1 MKKIILI
8 ASLLMVGGLWA
19 NGSDKV
25 CSISYGERDIF
36 PYASE
41 RINKAFV
48 KDNILRVSM
57 VYRVETTEF
66 ISSYC
71 RYDREI
77 TIIEIRKPD
86 GFYNEFSCVLN
97 DNIKRYYQ

>member
-8 ASLLMVGGLWA
+8 ASLLMAGGLSA

-36 PYASE
+36 LYASE
-41 RINKAFV
+41 RINKACV
-48 KDNILRVSM
+48 KDNILRVSK
-57 VYRVETTEF
+57 VYYVEITEF
-66 ISSYC
+66 VSSYC

-77 TIIEIRKPD
+77 TIIDRRQPD
-86 GFYNEFSCVLN
+86 GMYYDLSCVLN
-97 DNIKRYYQ
+97 DNIKRYNQ